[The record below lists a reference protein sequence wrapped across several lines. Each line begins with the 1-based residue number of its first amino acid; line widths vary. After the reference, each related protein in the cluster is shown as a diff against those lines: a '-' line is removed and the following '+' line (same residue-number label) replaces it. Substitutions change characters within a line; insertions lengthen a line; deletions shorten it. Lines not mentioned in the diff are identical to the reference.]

1 MSRKY
6 SKAAVKKLMDDYIE
20 LRDEIIRRLNEFS
33 KIWQSRDD
41 RKIFAEMVFCLLT
54 PQSKAVVCWNAVEK
68 IFNNDDLSNL
78 TQDSILKCLM
88 GVRFKYTKSKRI
100 IDAIEKFYIRN
111 SIVEILQRFDDSYT
125 AREWLVENVCGF
137 GYKEASHFLRN
148 IGWGKNLAILDRHI
162 LKNLFAIGVMDEIPR
177 SMNRKKYLSI
187 EKKMQKFSEYIRV
200 PMDHLDLLFWARRTG
215 KIFK

>member
-1 MSRKY
+1 
-6 SKAAVKKLMDDYIE
+6 MDDYVE
-20 LRDEIIRRLNEFS
+20 LRDEIIRRLDEFS

-41 RKIFAEMVFCLLT
+41 RRIFAEMVFCLLT
-54 PQSKAVVCWNAVEK
+54 PQSKAIVCWNAVEK
-68 IFNNDDLSNL
+68 IFMNSDLSNL
-78 TQDSILKCLM
+78 AQDSILKYLT

-111 SIVEILQRFDDSYT
+111 SIVEILQRFDSSYT
-125 AREWLVENVCGF
+125 AREWLVENVFGF

-177 SMNRKKYLSI
+177 SMNGKKYLSI
-187 EKKMQKFSEYIRV
+187 EKAMQRFSEYIRV